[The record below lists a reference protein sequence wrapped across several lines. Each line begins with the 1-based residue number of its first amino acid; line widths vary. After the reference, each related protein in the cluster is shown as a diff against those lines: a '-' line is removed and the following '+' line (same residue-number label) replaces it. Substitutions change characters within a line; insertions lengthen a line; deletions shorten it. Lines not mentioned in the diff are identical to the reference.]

1 MARSSRR
8 RKRSKKIWLIPLVIV
23 IVLFLGGGAYAFS
36 IYNNAKQTVNNKMHE
51 PVDSIDFDQSKKKVK
66 ATKPLHILLM
76 GTDEREGDKGRSDAL
91 MVLSLNPENDKMQL
105 VSIPRD
111 TRTEIVGKGTEDKI
125 NHAYAFGGSD
135 MEVATVENFLD
146 MDMDYYVRMNMEGLE
161 ELVDELGTITV
172 DNEVAWEDDKY
183 DFPEGSVEMDGD
195 KTLSFVRMRKDD
207 PEGDAGRTKRQR
219 QVMEAIVD
227 KGASIG
233 SVSKI
238 NSLIDVFGNNM
249 STNLD
254 FANMKKLWNGYR
266 DTRKDIESY
275 AIEGEDT
282 RIDGIYYLMVPDEEI
297 EKVHEMMEEME

>member
-172 DNEVAWEDDKY
+172 DNEVAWEDDTY

-275 AIEGEDT
+275 AIEGEGT